1 MLSPCSTLGT
11 NALTLVS
18 VSYLKEAVEFSG
30 TEIGIMFFVV
40 IISTIP
46 GSAIGALVTYRTS
59 PPTSMK
65 LQLIFFILVNT
76 AAFSILTHEGCQR
89 LAYYFGILWG
99 ISLGWFYPTESLIFS
114 MAMPKGQEAELAGFF
129 LYCTQIIGWL
139 PPLVFTIMNERDIML
154 NLAGMHLNI
163 YLAIAFI
170 FYCFMDPWSQCIEAA
185 KSNKL
190 QEQSKRIE
198 LPEVL

>member
-1 MLSPCSTLGT
+1 MKGT

-18 VSYLKEAVEFSG
+18 VTYLKEAVEFSG
-30 TEIGIMFFVV
+30 TEVGIMFFIV

-46 GSAIGALVTYRTS
+46 GSALGAIVTYRTS

-65 LQLIFFILVNT
+65 LQLIFFMIVNFV
-76 AAFSILTHEGCQR
+76 AFTMMTEPENES

-114 MAMPKGQEAELAGFF
+114 MIMPKGQEAELAGFF

-139 PPLVFTIMNERDIML
+139 PPLVFTIMNERDISL
-154 NLAGMHLNI
+154 NFAGMHLNI
-163 YLAIAFI
+163 YIAIALCG
-170 FYCFMDPWSQCIEAA
+170 YCFMSPWSKCIDAA
-185 KSNKL
+185 QTNKML
-190 QEQSKRIE
+190 EEKMLDDRLE
-198 LPEVL
+198 LPEII